1 MTVGRRDGG
10 EGEGPVKRGGRGDG
24 QGASVIVFN
33 AYRRKLKI
41 RKASHVR
48 RSRHDTAGE
57 SRHISPDDL
66 KRRMA
71 ELEAATAAEES
82 RRLQQWVKKHKAAG
96 AALWISGYIRSE
108 PMTDEKNS
116 DVEADGKLKRKDYER
131 ELARLHVEFV
141 KLQLWVVRKGL
152 RVCVVF
158 EGRDGAGK
166 GGTIKAITERVSP
179 RIFRVVA
186 LPAPTERE
194 KSQMYAQRYLPHMP
208 AAGEI
213 VIFDRSWYNRA
224 GVERVM
230 GFCTEE
236 EVKRFL
242 EMVPAFERVVVEDG
256 IVLLKYWLEVS
267 PEEQTRRLEGRI
279 DDGRKIWKLS
289 DMDLKSYS
297 RWYDYSRARDE
308 MFQAS
313 DTSWAPWY
321 VVHSDNKRK
330 ARLNILT
337 HILSKIPYEE
347 PKREKVELPKR
358 QHRGDYKDPDYPFRL
373 IPEVF

>member
-1 MTVGRRDGG
+1 M
-10 EGEGPVKRGGRGDG
+10 
-24 QGASVIVFN
+24 S
-33 AYRRKLKI
+33 
-41 RKASHVR
+41 
-48 RSRHDTAGE
+48 
-57 SRHISPDDL
+57 
-66 KRRMA
+66 
-71 ELEAATAAEES
+71 
-82 RRLQQWVKKHKAAG
+82 
-96 AALWISGYIRSE
+96 
-108 PMTDEKNS
+108 DEKNS
-116 DVEADGKLKRKDYER
+116 DVEADGKLKRKEYER
-131 ELARLHVEFV
+131 QLARLHVELV
-141 KLQLWVVRKGL
+141 KLQRWVVHEGL
-152 RVCVVF
+152 KVCIVF

-166 GGTIKAITERVSP
+166 GGTIKAMTERVSP

-194 KSQMYAQRYLPHMP
+194 KSQMYAQRYIPHLP
-208 AAGEI
+208 AAGEV

-224 GVERVM
+224 GVERVL

-236 EVKRFL
+236 QAKRFL
-242 EMVPAFERVVVEDG
+242 QMIPGVEKAIVDDG

-267 PEEQTRRLEGRI
+267 SEEQTSRLEGRI

-308 MFQAS
+308 MFLAT

-321 VVHSDNKRK
+321 VVHSDDKRR

-347 PKREKVELPKR
+347 LPREKVELPKR
-358 QHRGDYKDPDYPFRL
+358 QHLGDYRDPNYPFKL